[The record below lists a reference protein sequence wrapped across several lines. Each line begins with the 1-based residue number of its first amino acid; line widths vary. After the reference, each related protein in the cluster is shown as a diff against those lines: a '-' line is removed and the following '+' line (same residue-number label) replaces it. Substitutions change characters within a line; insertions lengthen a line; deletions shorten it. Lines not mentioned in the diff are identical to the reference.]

1 MTVTCNF
8 CDKPSHEVMCM
19 VYAED
24 LNMLAICDEC
34 VLLCVEIVAEYVAKK
49 PITAPPWHVLA
60 AALQT
65 NDDEPQPGEP
75 K

>member
-8 CDKPSHEVMCM
+8 CGKPSAEVMSM
-19 VYAED
+19 VITD
-24 LNMLAICDEC
+24 SGVAICSEC
-34 VLLCVEIVAEYVAKK
+34 VLVCVEVVAGGVAKK

-65 NDDEPQPGEP
+65 NDDNPIA
-75 K
+75 

>member
-8 CDKPSHEVMCM
+8 CGKPSIEVMSM
-19 VYAED
+19 VIGYCGV
-24 LNMLAICDEC
+24 AICSEC
-34 VLLCVEIVAEYVAKK
+34 VLVCVEVVAGGVAKK

-65 NDDEPQPGEP
+65 NDDKPQLGEP